1 MPLTL
6 QDSKEMYMEKIN
18 LWYLT
23 RLSLV
28 AAMGGLLF
36 GYDWVVI
43 GGAKPFYEQYFGIAA
58 NPMLQGWA
66 VSCALVGCVIG
77 TICSGFLSKKM
88 GRKRLLITAAFM
100 FLISAIGTGLS
111 GSFASFI
118 LYRILGGIGI
128 GLASNQSPVYI
139 AEISPAQFR
148 GRLVSINQLTIVVGI
163 LLAQLTNW
171 FIAEEVAQSATA
183 AEILNSW
190 NGQIGWRYMFWAE
203 AIPSTLFF
211 LLMFFVPDSPRWLV
225 GQNKEAEAI
234 TILQRIGG
242 SAYAQKNLSEIKTSF
257 LSSSQL
263 IQPGWSQIRP
273 YFSVLIIGIVLAIFQ
288 QWCGINVIFLYADE
302 VFTSAGYSVSGMLLN
317 VVITGSVN
325 LIFTIIAIS
334 LVDKIGRKVLLLI
347 GSGGLA
353 IIYLFVGAFY
363 YLGLYG
369 WPLLLLIV
377 LAIACYALT
386 LAPVTWVVLS
396 EIFPNKIRGVAMAIS
411 TFALWIANTLLAFFF
426 PIVNEQIK
434 AHGSFWLFAGIC
446 LAGFLFIRSRITE
459 TKGKSLEAIEKELS

>member
-1 MPLTL
+1 
-6 QDSKEMYMEKIN
+6 MEKFN
-18 LWYLT
+18 LLYLT

-43 GGAKPFYEQYFGIAA
+43 GGAKPFYEQFFGIASD
-58 NPMLQGWA
+58 PLLQGWA
-66 VSCALVGCVIG
+66 VSCALVGCVMG
-77 TICSGFLSKKM
+77 AVASGILSKNM
-88 GRKRLLITAAFM
+88 GRKRLLLAAAFM
-100 FLISAIGTGLS
+100 FLVSAIGTGLS
-111 GSFASFI
+111 NSFTSFV

-139 AEISPAQFR
+139 AEISPAKFR
-148 GRLVSINQLTIVVGI
+148 GRYVSINQLTIVLGI
-163 LLAQLTNW
+163 LLAQVTNW
-171 FIAEEVAQSATA
+171 YIAEEVAQNASA

-190 NGQIGWRYMFWAE
+190 NGQWGWRYMFWAE
-203 AIPSTLFF
+203 VVPSSLFF

-225 GQNKEAEAI
+225 GQDKESSAAAI
-234 TILQRIGG
+234 LSKIGG
-242 SAYAQKNLSEIKTSF
+242 QAYAKKSLSAIKESF
-257 LSSSQL
+257 QS
-263 IQPGWSQIRP
+263 GTRQIEGSWQQAKP
-273 YFSVLIIGIVLAIFQ
+273 YFSILLIGIVLAVFQ
-288 QWCGINVIFLYADE
+288 QWCGINVIFLYAEE

-325 LIFTIIAIS
+325 LVFTILAMS
-334 LVDKIGRKVLLLI
+334 LVDKLGRKKLLLL

-353 IIYLFVGAFY
+353 LIYTFVGIFY
-363 YLGLYG
+363 FLGFYG

-396 EIFPNKIRGVAMAIS
+396 EIFPNRIRGMAMAVS
-411 TFALWIANTLLAFFF
+411 TFALWIANTFLAFFF
-426 PIVNEQIK
+426 PLVNELVK

-446 LAGFLFIRSRITE
+446 LAGFFFIRSRVTE
-459 TKGKSLEAIEKELS
+459 TRGKSLEEIERELI